1 MDLTSYAGR
10 FTLGRQVY
18 DGRMRLRTVAVL
30 LLTGGAPC
38 AFPADLKPATVAAF
52 DRYIQQTEQRLNAR
66 KTFLWADESPDR
78 SRRVR
83 NGEAVVEPT
92 GAKPVIAI
100 ADGLIHD
107 WVGAVFVPG
116 VSLAATI
123 EHVED
128 YDHARTHHREVMDSR
143 IISRHGND
151 FLVYMRL
158 IKKKVITVVL
168 DSEHD
173 IHYFPIDATH
183 CRSQSRTVKIAEVD
197 KPGKPGEHEMP
208 PGTGNGFL
216 WRLDTYWRFQER
228 DGGTWIECEAISLTR
243 DIPTGLGWL
252 IEPIIRSLPR
262 ESLENTL
269 RETAAALSGTKAD
282 ALGILLPGGED
293 GSLKSLAP
301 ALTRP
306 RRSP

>member
-1 MDLTSYAGR
+1 MYRILPVTLTG
-10 FTLGRQVY
+10 Y

-30 LLTGGAPC
+30 LLPGAAQC

-52 DRYIQQTEQRLNAR
+52 DRYIQHTEQLLNAR

-78 SRRVR
+78 NRRVR
-83 NGEAVVEPT
+83 NGEVVVEPT
-92 GAKPVIAI
+92 GAKPVIEI
-100 ADGLIHD
+100 TDGLVHD

-116 VSLAATI
+116 VNLAATLD
-123 EHVED
+123 HVED
-128 YDHARTHHREVMDSR
+128 YDHARTHHREVMDSH
-143 IISRHGND
+143 IISHHGND

-158 IKKKVITVVL
+158 IKKKVVTVVL

-197 KPGKPGEHEMP
+197 KPGKPDEHEMP

-216 WRLDTYWRFQER
+216 WTLDTYWRFQER

-269 RETAAALSGTKAD
+269 RETASALERK
-282 ALGILLPGGED
+282 
-293 GSLKSLAP
+293 
-301 ALTRP
+301 
-306 RRSP
+306 

>member
-1 MDLTSYAGR
+1 
-10 FTLGRQVY
+10 
-18 DGRMRLRTVAVL
+18 MRLCAAAVL
-30 LLTGGAPC
+30 LFLCGVPC
-38 AFPADLKPATVAAF
+38 ASPADLKPATVGAF
-52 DRYIQQTEQRLNAR
+52 DRYIQQTEQRLNQR
-66 KTFLWADESPDR
+66 KTFLWADESPQR
-78 SRRVR
+78 ERRVR
-83 NGEAVVEPT
+83 SGEVVVEPT
-92 GAKPVIAI
+92 GAKPVIEI
-100 ADGLIHD
+100 TDGLVHD

-116 VSLAATI
+116 VNLKTTI

-128 YDHARTHHREVMDSR
+128 YDHSRTHHREVMESH

-151 FLVYMRL
+151 FLVNMRL
-158 IKKKVITVVL
+158 MKKKVITVVL

-183 CRSQSRTVKIAEVD
+183 YRSQSRTVKIAEVD
-197 KPGKPGEHEMP
+197 NPGKRDEKELP
-208 PGTGNGFL
+208 PGTGHGFL

-269 RETAAALSGTKAD
+269 RETAAALTGK
-282 ALGILLPGGED
+282 
-293 GSLKSLAP
+293 
-301 ALTRP
+301 
-306 RRSP
+306 